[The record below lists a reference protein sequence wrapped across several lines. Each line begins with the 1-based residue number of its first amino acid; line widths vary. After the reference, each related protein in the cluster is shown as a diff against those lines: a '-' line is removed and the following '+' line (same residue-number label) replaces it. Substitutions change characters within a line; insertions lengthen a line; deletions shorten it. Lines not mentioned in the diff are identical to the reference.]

1 MKATNPKMHSTAS
14 FGAAVPL
21 GLVSRLDGAV
31 MVPRVGED
39 MFRVVALHAQLGFLA
54 KFKSFLH

>member
-1 MKATNPKMHSTAS
+1 MKASNPKMQSTAS

-21 GLVSRLDGAV
+21 GLVSRLDGAI

-39 MFRVVALHAQLGFLA
+39 MFRIMALHAQLGFFA
-54 KFKSFLH
+54 KF